1 MSLQLQNAWA
11 EGFSIIALWDRVRN
25 NKVQEVLLQ
34 GEYGEEIVWLS
45 TLFIVLS
52 NALALTIIF

>member
-1 MSLQLQNAWA
+1 MSLQLQNVWA

-34 GEYGEEIVWLS
+34 GEYGEEIVWLG
-45 TLFIVLS
+45 TLFIVL
-52 NALALTIIF
+52 